1 MIARGLLAIIWACLR
16 TFIIRQMGIEILF
29 SFLKEQ
35 KSIRRLANQKLSEK
49 IEDTFVIDILEC
61 SFLSLGFILIQEF
74 K

>member
-1 MIARGLLAIIWACLR
+1 
-16 TFIIRQMGIEILF
+16 MGIEILF